1 MNETP
6 KADRL
11 AKAYI
16 AMRDKRSELKK
27 DFETTDA
34 QIETQMLLVEEE
46 LMKMCKEIGADS
58 IKTQY
63 GTIFRTVKTR
73 YETSDWES
81 VYKFIVEHNVPQL
94 LERRISSLNMK
105 QFLDDNPK
113 LMPMGVNVNN
123 KYTVTVRRK

>member
-1 MNETP
+1 
-6 KADRL
+6 
-11 AKAYI
+11 
-16 AMRDKRSELKK
+16 MRDKRSEMKK
-27 DFETTDA
+27 EFETADDK
-34 QIETQMLLVEEE
+34 IEKQMMLIEEE

-73 YETSDWES
+73 YETNDWES

-105 QFLDDNPK
+105 QFLDENPK
-113 LMPMGVNVNN
+113 LMPIGINVNN